1 MTVQAAGAISVAFAA
16 GIDRLRRLAAARRRS
31 FSAIALAT
39 LLVAAATLS
48 YVVAQRMA
56 LQSLRAAA
64 VHRMDLYALNLG
76 NEMRRFEY
84 LPEVVAADPRVK
96 ALLEPHPADG
106 LQALVNDYLQTID
119 ESAGASAIY
128 VMDRTGLT
136 VAASNWRQASSFVGM
151 NFSYRPYFQD
161 ALKGR
166 DGRFYGVGTVSRE
179 PGYYFSATVRDGD
192 RPLGVIAVKV
202 NLEHLDQ
209 AWAHSGEKVLVADSN
224 GIVFLSTE
232 PAWKFRALRNL
243 TRETV
248 GRLAATRQYTEAGEL
263 EPLALH
269 EVSLGEDG
277 SAVVEVG
284 GDSPARQAWSP
295 SRFVVQSR
303 ALPGT
308 DWRMLV
314 MTDVAPVR
322 ATARSGAALAVLTL
336 FLAMLGLAHLQQRRK
351 IVAQSDA
358 ASAALKNAY
367 EELEAKVDL
376 RTADLSDANRRL
388 HGEISERTRA
398 EESLRATLHDL
409 VHTAKMAVLGRMSAS
424 ITHELNQP
432 LAAVQTLSDNTV
444 KLLELGRH
452 DEAKENLR
460 MIARTTAH
468 MGQITGQLKK
478 FARRSEIES
487 EPVQIPAVI
496 NDAIFLVRQGQR
508 FRSVRLESRLA
519 PGLPL
524 ALCEASGLEQVI
536 VNLLANAADAVAEAA
551 EPAIEVVA
559 EQRGGWVAI
568 EVHDNGVGLSDAVR
582 GHLFE
587 PFFTTKEQGVGLGL
601 GLAISNDIVRRFGGT
616 LRAEASARLG
626 GAAFIVG
633 LRAVTLAEAAYA

>member
-1 MTVQAAGAISVAFAA
+1 MKRASLSAAQRQPLI
-16 GIDRLRRLAAARRRS
+16 
-31 FSAIALAT
+31 AIALAT
-39 LLVAAATLS
+39 LLIAAAALS
-48 YVVAQRMA
+48 YVVAERVA
-56 LQSLRAAA
+56 LRSLREAA

-96 ALLEPHPADG
+96 VLLEARSADG
-106 LQALVNDYLQTID
+106 LQALVNRYLQKID
-119 ESAGASAIY
+119 ESAGSSAIY

-136 VAASNWRQASSFVGM
+136 LAASNWQQSASFVGM

-179 PGYYFSATVRDGD
+179 PGYYFSATVRDGA
-192 RPLGVIAVKV
+192 RTLGVVAVKI

-232 PAWKFRALRNL
+232 PAWKFKALRSL

-248 GRLAATRQYTEAGEL
+248 GRLTATRQYSEAGEL
-263 EPLALH
+263 EPLALR
-269 EVSLGEDG
+269 EVSREEDG
-277 SAVVEVG
+277 SAIVDVG
-284 GDSPARQAWSP
+284 AALPRGPAWSVP
-295 SRFVVQSR
+295 SFVVQSR
-303 ALPGT
+303 ALPGNG
-308 DWRMLV
+308 WRMLV
-314 MTDVAPVR
+314 MTDVEPVR
-322 ATARSGAALAVLTL
+322 ATARTSAALSALTL
-336 FLAMLGLAHLQQRRK
+336 VLVMLGVAHLQQRRN
-351 IVAQSDA
+351 IVAQSNA
-358 ASAALKNAY
+358 ASAALKQAY
-367 EELEAKVDL
+367 EQLEEKVDL

-388 HGEISERTRA
+388 NTEVSERTRA

-409 VHTAKMAVLGRMSAS
+409 VHTAKMAVLGQMSAS

-452 DEAKENLR
+452 DEARENLR

-478 FARRSEIES
+478 FARRSEVES

-496 NDAIFLVRQGQR
+496 NDAIFLVKQGQR
-508 FRSVRLESRLA
+508 FHGVRLESRIA
-519 PGLPL
+519 GGLPL
-524 ALCEASGLEQVI
+524 ARCEASGLEQVI
-536 VNLLANAADAVAEAA
+536 VNLLANAADAVAQVAD
-551 EPAIEVVA
+551 PAIEVTV
-559 EQRGGWVAI
+559 EQRAGWLDI
-568 EVHDNGVGLSDAVR
+568 EVHDNGSGLSDSVR

-587 PFFTTKEQGVGLGL
+587 PFYTTKEQGVGLGL

-616 LRAEASARLG
+616 LRAEASSRLG
-626 GAAFIVG
+626 GAAFVVS
-633 LRAVTLAEAAYA
+633 LRAVTRQEAAYA